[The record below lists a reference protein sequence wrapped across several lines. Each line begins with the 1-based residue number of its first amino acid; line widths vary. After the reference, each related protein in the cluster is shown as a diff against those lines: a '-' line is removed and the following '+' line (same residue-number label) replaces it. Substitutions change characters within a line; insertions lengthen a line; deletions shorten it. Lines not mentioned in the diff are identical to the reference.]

1 MCAYSV
7 RPLLRKLKPITSAPF
22 HFCPRSYHSLPFN
35 YFFNS
40 CSSFSD
46 LKCIHALI
54 FQHGSNQNLLLSTK
68 LVTLASSMAPTM
80 DYARKLFDTMPKRD
94 AFLWNTL
101 IRGYADRGP
110 CHEAIVLYRNM
121 HHSGLSPDN
130 YTFPFVVRSC
140 TVQLALREGKEC
152 IVTLLNMGFIQ
163 MCLFRALWS
172 VCIHKV
178 VKL

>member
-1 MCAYSV
+1 
-7 RPLLRKLKPITSAPF
+7 
-22 HFCPRSYHSLPFN
+22 
-35 YFFNS
+35 
-40 CSSFSD
+40 
-46 LKCIHALI
+46 
-54 FQHGSNQNLLLSTK
+54 
-68 LVTLASSMAPTM
+68 M

-140 TVQLALREGKEC
+140 TVQLARE
-152 IVTLLNMGFIQ
+152 
-163 MCLFRALWS
+163 RSAL
-172 VCIHKV
+172 
-178 VKL
+178 